1 MSNWVRCIALLASEM
16 CGVGVAVSPLGVVRT
31 SLNDDGA
38 GTRASLA
45 QPLHP
50 RPDYARLCLRHDPD

>member
-1 MSNWVRCIALLASEM
+1 MLQLEM
-16 CGVGVAVSPLGVVRT
+16 CGVCVAMPLLGVRT

-38 GTRASLA
+38 GSRASLA
-45 QPLHP
+45 QPLRS